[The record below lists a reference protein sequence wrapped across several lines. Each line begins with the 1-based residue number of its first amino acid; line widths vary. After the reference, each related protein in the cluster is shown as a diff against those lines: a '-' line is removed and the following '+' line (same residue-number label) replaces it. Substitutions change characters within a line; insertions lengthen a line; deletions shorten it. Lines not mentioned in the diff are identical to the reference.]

1 MYALTRAL
9 RACAF
14 RNTGVEELGMEGTG
28 VKAKGGVAIAE
39 ALEANKHLQTLS
51 FSKNRLQDASAIA
64 LATALSTNTV
74 LKKLWISGSG
84 LTDRG
89 ALAIARALKRENN
102 VLEELS
108 LDFNKIGVAG
118 VEALLDAATM
128 NTAIVEFGMNG
139 LIEDLDDKTYYDR
152 AVSVSGANGS

>member
-1 MYALTRAL
+1 
-9 RACAF
+9 
-14 RNTGVEELGMEGTG
+14 MEGTG

-108 LDFNKIGVAG
+108 LDFNNIGVAG

-139 LIEDLDDKTYYDR
+139 LIEGLNDKTYYDR